1 MDDKDD
7 KHGTGRVQSLDR
19 AVALVH
25 AVADSAPMGE
35 TAATLAQRCGL
46 NRATAWR
53 LLATLEHHGVIERDP
68 ASNRYT
74 IGLTV
79 DRWAAGA
86 GVDGL
91 VRRAHDTIAAL
102 SEQTGETANLAVPR
116 QFGLTYVD
124 EAVPSAVLSA
134 RWLGW
139 QAPLHATST
148 GKAFLA
154 SLSWSEVT
162 SLLPEDLTRYTSAT
176 IVDRDHLRAELS
188 TVRERGYGLSIGEME
203 SNLYGVSAAVLDR
216 RQRPLAVVSLWGPLT
231 AGSTPERFTELGCRA
246 VKAAEEIAAA
256 VSA

>member
-1 MDDKDD
+1 MEDK
-7 KHGTGRVQSLDR
+7 GTGRVQSVDR
-19 AVALVH
+19 AVALVE
-25 AVADSAPMGE
+25 AVADSSPLGE
-35 TAATLAQRCGL
+35 TAATLAERCGL

-53 LLATLEHHGVIERDP
+53 LLATLEHHGILERDP

-74 IGLTV
+74 IGLAV

-91 VRRAHDTIAAL
+91 VRRAHDTVVSL
-102 SEQTGETANLAVPR
+102 SERTGETANLAVPR

-154 SLSWSEVT
+154 RLPWSEVAA
-162 SLLPEDLTRYTSAT
+162 LLPAELTRYTDET
-176 IVDRDHLRAELS
+176 IVDRDRLRAELGV
-188 TVRERGYGLSIGEME
+188 VRERGYGLSVGEME
-203 SNLYGVSAAVLDR
+203 TNLYGVSAAVLDR
-216 RQRPLAVVSLWGPLT
+216 RRRPLAVVSVWGPLT
-231 AGSTPERFTELGCRA
+231 AAATPARFESLGALATE
-246 VKAAEEIAAA
+246 AAATIEAA

>member
-1 MDDKDD
+1 MDD

-25 AVADSAPMGE
+25 AVADSAPQGE

-53 LLATLEHHGVIERDP
+53 LLATLEHHGVLERDP

-74 IGLTV
+74 IGLAV

-91 VRRAHDTIAAL
+91 VR
-102 SEQTGETANLAVPR
+102 
-116 QFGLTYVD
+116 FGLTYVD
-124 EAVPSAVLSA
+124 EAVPASVLSA

-154 SLSWSEVT
+154 SLSWPEVI
-162 SLLPEDLTRYTSAT
+162 SLLPADLTRYTSAT
-176 IVDRDHLRAELS
+176 IVDRDHLHAELS

-203 SNLYGVSAAVLDR
+203 STLYGVSAAVLDR
-216 RQRPLAVVSLWGPLT
+216 RRRPLAVVSLWGPLT
-231 AGSTPERFTELGCRA
+231 AGSTPERFTELGGRA
-246 VKAAEEIAAA
+246 MKAAEEIAAA

>member
-1 MDDKDD
+1 MDD

-25 AVADSAPMGE
+25 AVADSAPQGE

-53 LLATLEHHGVIERDP
+53 LLATLEHHGVLERDP

-74 IGLTV
+74 IGLAV

-91 VRRAHDTIAAL
+91 VRRAHDTIMAL

-124 EAVPSAVLSA
+124 EAVPASVLSA

-154 SLSWSEVT
+154 SLSWPEVI
-162 SLLPEDLTRYTSAT
+162 SLLPADLTRYTSAT
-176 IVDRDHLRAELS
+176 IVDRDHLHAELS

-203 SNLYGVSAAVLDR
+203 STLYGVSAAVLDR
-216 RQRPLAVVSLWGPLT
+216 RRRPLAVVSLWGPLT
-231 AGSTPERFTELGCRA
+231 AGSTPERFTELGGRA
-246 VKAAEEIAAA
+246 MKAAEEIAAA

>member
-1 MDDKDD
+1 MED
-7 KHGTGRVQSLDR
+7 TGRVQSLDR

-25 AVADSAPMGE
+25 AVADSAPLGE
-35 TAATLAQRCGL
+35 TAAVLAQRCGL

-53 LLATLEHHGVIERDP
+53 LLATLEHHGVLERDP

-74 IGLTV
+74 VGLTI
-79 DRWAAGA
+79 DRWAAAA

-102 SEQTGETANLAVPR
+102 SAQTGETANLAVPR

-154 SLSWSEVT
+154 GLAWEEVDT
-162 SLLPEDLTRYTSAT
+162 LLPEELTRYTDKT
-176 IVDRDHLRAELS
+176 IVERERLRAELDV
-188 TVRERGYGLSIGEME
+188 VRERGYGLSIGEME
-203 SNLYGVSAAVLDR
+203 TNLYGVSAAVLDR
-216 RQRPLAVVSLWGPLT
+216 RHRPMAVVSVWGPLT
-231 AGSTPERFTELGCRA
+231 AETTPERFGELGALA
-246 VKAAEEIAAA
+246 VKAAAEVQGL
-256 VSA
+256 VSANTG